1 MTDYR
6 TESTTN
12 WRGLAWAMLPPIG
25 VLLLRAALQAQTDE
39 TTASLQALKP
49 ATLVTTPGEAMWAA
63 AQPFVFTL
71 VGAALL
77 LAAVILPLR
86 HAVRRHGWPRVRPWV
101 LRAWLAAWLLAAVAL
116 GASHLNRSGRQP
128 LAAQDAQ
135 VLLVR
140 AVPPTERGAGGAEV
154 YLQILG
160 DDVPRHLL
168 ADGLKAEAL
177 PPKSAERVQAEAGRW
192 WGRWATLVPLA
203 APAGAAASA
212 PSLTEQ
218 GSGG

>member
-1 MTDYR
+1 MNDYR

-140 AVPPTERGAGGAEV
+140 AVP
-154 YLQILG
+154 
-160 DDVPRHLL
+160 RHLL

-177 PPKSAERVQAEAGRW
+177 PPKSAVRVQAEAGRW